1 MAERMKLVASVLGFL
16 LAMSPLN
23 ESAAASSLPKPGDNW
38 IEVRT
43 ANFRFFSN
51 AGRQATSRIGVDL
64 EELRAVLSQM
74 TDYDLQSP
82 LLTYIYVFK
91 GRRSFLPFKIL
102 YDGRPADVSGYF
114 FANKEANFIAINAD
128 APDDSALIYHEYVH
142 YVANNNLW
150 YLPVWFSEGLAE
162 FYESFLVSG
171 NRVTIGLPV
180 ARHLILLHNSTLIPL
195 QQLFAVDRRSELY
208 NETDR
213 KNVFYAQSWAL
224 VHYLLLGNDERRSQ
238 VATYL
243 ESIRN
248 GAPSNEAFAEAFSS
262 DYETLMRE
270 LRAYIRSLRLPSI
283 ELQAKIDLDTSVE
296 IRKMSRAE
304 TFHRLGELLASQYPD
319 RPERRAYFE
328 AALELDPHYGPV
340 LSSLAIE
347 AEKAAD
353 WEVARNLHERAF
365 AASPDDAL
373 VAFRWGQF
381 LSRRGEGF
389 ERTAEVLTRSTE
401 LDPSFAPAWASLS
414 EVYADAGI
422 TSPEAVEAA
431 RIALMMRPSDIAAAR
446 DLIRLYLRLDRRQ
459 EAVSLT
465 ERFLR
470 SDRET
475 QKKMW
480 MLVIQQDVLRAR
492 ELLQKGRPDAAVERI
507 ELSEQLIERS
517 LNPGM
522 ARLSLD
528 SARRAVTEYR
538 AASLHNQAQELF
550 SNNDRKGAREL
561 VEAALELVDEGPIA
575 VSCRRLLAQINA
587 PELPNEAASI
597 STFSP
602 SPTAAE
608 IDELNRLIVAREF
621 TAAIDFLEEMRTRVG
636 SEQLEWLDGR
646 IREIRRTLD
655 YNRFVDEYNRA
666 IDAYNQ
672 RRYDETMDILE
683 ALIATLGEGRELD
696 SAQALLEDTRA
707 AMK

>member
-1 MAERMKLVASVLGFL
+1 MKLVAGVLGFL

-23 ESAAASSLPKPGDNW
+23 KSAAESTLLKPGDNW

-43 ANFRFFSN
+43 TNFRFFSN
-51 AGRQATSRIGVDL
+51 AGRQTTRSIAVDL
-64 EELRAVLSQM
+64 EELRAVLSQL
-74 TDYDLQSP
+74 TDYELQSP
-82 LLTYIYVFK
+82 LQTYIYVFK

-114 FANKEANFIAINAD
+114 FANEEANFIAINAD
-128 APDDSALIYHEYVH
+128 TPDDSALIYHEYVH

-162 FYESFLVSG
+162 FYESFHVSG

-180 ARHLILLHNSTLIPL
+180 ARHLILLRNSTLIPL
-195 QQLFAVDRRSELY
+195 QRLFAVDRMSELY

-213 KNVFYAQSWAL
+213 KNVFYAESWAL
-224 VHYLLLGNDERRSQ
+224 VHYLLLGSEERRSQ

-248 GAPSNEAFAEAFSS
+248 GAPSDEAFAEAFSS

-283 ELQAKIDLDTSVE
+283 ELQAKIDLDKSLEV
-296 IRKMSRAE
+296 RKMSRAE
-304 TFHRLGELLASQYPD
+304 TFHRLGELLASQHPD

-353 WEVARNLHERAF
+353 WEVARGLHQRAF
-365 AASPDDAL
+365 AASPEDAL

-389 ERTAEVLTRSTE
+389 EHAVDVLTRSTE

-431 RIALMMRPSDIAAAR
+431 RVALIMRPSDIAAAR

-480 MLVIQQDVLRAR
+480 MLVIQHDVLRAR
-492 ELLQKGRPDAAVERI
+492 ESLQKGQPDAAVERI

-538 AASLHNQAQELF
+538 AASLYNHAQELF
-550 SNNDRKGAREL
+550 SNDDREGAREL
-561 VEAALELVDEGPIA
+561 IEAALELVDEGPIA
-575 VSCRRLLAQINA
+575 FSCRRLLAQINA
-587 PELPNEAASI
+587 PERPNEAASI

-636 SEQLEWLDGR
+636 GEQQEWLDGR

-672 RRYDETMDILE
+672 RRYGETVDILE